1 MRYRNVR
8 PFGSK
13 ILYILVLNGWI
24 KDNNLL
30 LNTEIDSEV
39 LMLRSKSNLTI
50 RVEGKKENLKQ
61 SVQQLKM
68 GTLLFLVLVFVSHF
82 GTKFI
87 KQLGASPFII
97 LNITPRSLYHHLDLM
112 ILILILDRFYHKMY
126 LIWHLSLLTRL
137 YAALILVFHK
147 KIHFEVFHRWYLHN
161 QLRALK
167 KLFKL
172 SFRISVANYVWFFSL
187 QIYLCLSSRWRHRY
201 VAWNWAFPSSKI
213 PRCLW

>member
-1 MRYRNVR
+1 
-8 PFGSK
+8 
-13 ILYILVLNGWI
+13 
-24 KDNNLL
+24 
-30 LNTEIDSEV
+30 
-39 LMLRSKSNLTI
+39 
-50 RVEGKKENLKQ
+50 
-61 SVQQLKM
+61 M

-97 LNITPRSLYHHLDLM
+97 LNIKPRSLYHHLDLM

-137 YAALILVFHK
+137 DTALILVSNK

-172 SFRISVANYVWFFSL
+172 SFRISVANCVWFFSL
-187 QIYLCLSSRWRHRY
+187 QMYLCLS
-201 VAWNWAFPSSKI
+201 
-213 PRCLW
+213 PRCVIIDMLREIELFHHVSYLGAYDKVVETYGMMNLKFLFSWE